1 MEQQTL
7 NKDQFAGIDYGP
19 LKPYMEKESITDIN
33 WNGKALWIDDVETGR
48 YKTED
53 ELDAVFINRLVTKL
67 SNVVSKQFN
76 KNNPVLE
83 AQTETLRISVVHPE
97 VSNTGTVIS
106 IRKIPVSKK
115 LEKADMISRGYCSE
129 QIAELL
135 ELLVKAKMNII
146 VSGLPGCGK
155 TELLKYMAGFIK
167 STDRIISIE
176 DTLEMHLPSLYPE
189 KDILEMLINP
199 KFTYTD
205 GIKASM
211 RLLPNWLMIS
221 EIRQEEAKYLME
233 SMSTGTHCLTTVHT
247 ESADKIPA
255 RIANMTDDKKI
266 INDVYRYL
274 DVGIHLRKTTNAED
288 SRVTRT
294 IEQICFFE
302 HDENEN
308 ENKMHRLVEDRRI
321 VTDYIPQSILEKF
334 ISHKVDVPILR
345 REEKHPSEIPK
356 ICEL

>member
-1 MEQQTL
+1 MEQTL
-7 NKDQFAGIDYGP
+7 NTDQLQNMDYGP
-19 LKPYMEKESITDIN
+19 VKQYMQKDSITDIN
-33 WNGKALWIDDVETGR
+33 WNGKALWIDDAETGR
-48 YKTED
+48 YRTD
-53 ELDAVFINRLVTKL
+53 DVLDAVFINRFVTKL

-83 AQTETLRISVVHPE
+83 AQTETLRISVVHPA
-97 VSNTGTVIS
+97 VNNTGTVIS
-106 IRKIPVSKK
+106 IRKIPATKK
-115 LEKADMISRGYCSE
+115 MEKQSMVTKGYCSE
-129 QIAELL
+129 QVADLL

-155 TELLKYMAGFIK
+155 TELLKYMAGFI
-167 STDRIISIE
+167 SHTDRIITIE
-176 DTLEMHLPSLYPE
+176 DTLEMHLPILYPD
-189 KDILEMLINP
+189 KDILEMLVNSN
-199 KFTYTD
+199 FNYTD

-211 RLLPNWLMIS
+211 RLLPNWVMIS

-266 INDVYRYL
+266 IHDVYRYL
-274 DVGIHLRKTTNAED
+274 DVGIHLRKTINEQD

-302 HDENEN
+302 HDEAEN
-308 ENKMHRLVEDRRI
+308 INKMHMLVENRKV
-321 VTDYIPQSILEKF
+321 VTEHLPQFILEKF
-334 ISHKVDVPILR
+334 MSYKVEPPLLEREDV
-345 REEKHPSEIPK
+345 
-356 ICEL
+356 